1 MPECCSELSP
11 GSAPEVTETFR
22 PFRTWVFPVCAY
34 LPLLAIPPSLENKP
48 EDLGWKEAEKSDLNF
63 WLEAGTR
70 HSPPLTLKNYLISL
84 NYGVSSSKIG
94 ILTSTWRQ
102 NEFVKV
108 KRLHSTWHVESYGR
122 CIFWHL
128 QPIKTVPRMPV
139 LVLYCPPD
147 ISVIFRHRLCCL
159 PPDLSHLSETSCVDL
174 LHQSST
180 EWPPCSHMSWSHQ
193 SEP

>member
-1 MPECCSELSP
+1 MDWAFIVKVSRKKKGGGCLYLMPECCSELSP

-108 KRLHSTWHVESYGR
+108 KRLHSTWHV
-122 CIFWHL
+122 
-128 QPIKTVPRMPV
+128 V
-139 LVLYCPPD
+139 
-147 ISVIFRHRLCCL
+147 SVYVW
-159 PPDLSHLSETSCVDL
+159 DSHDVRGLWLWFT
-174 LHQSST
+174 QSLAQG
-180 EWPPCSHMSWSHQ
+180 Q
-193 SEP
+193 S